1 MLGIYASKNLGSRGF
16 TLIEMSIVL
25 IIIGLIIGG
34 ILKGQE
40 VIESSRQKAIVTQVN
55 EMRASI
61 NTFADKYGSLPG
73 DYQRAS
79 ERLRTDMIDGSGDG
93 IIGAGDHADVSSLA
107 SEPANTEEHVEFWNQ
122 LAAARLI
129 SGTRILTNSTPDF
142 FGEGSPFPE
151 ADIPGSGFSVL
162 YGNYDVDTN
171 IERRSHWL
179 RIQKG
184 LGDVGR
190 ATESMSAKM
199 MFEIDIKVDDGI
211 GTDGTTRVATGNG
224 TPIGS
229 CVEDI
234 TGEYLAFDDDIQC
247 VGYFEMLE

>member
-1 MLGIYASKNLGSRGF
+1 MLGIYTLPKRNHRGF

-40 VIESSRQKAIVTQVN
+40 VIEASRQKAIITQIDEV
-55 EMRASI
+55 RASI
-61 NTFADKYGSLPG
+61 NTFADKYSALPG
-73 DYQRAS
+73 DYLRAT
-79 ERLRTDMIDGSGDG
+79 ERLRPDMIDGSGDG
-93 IIGAGDHADVSSLA
+93 IIGVGNLDGISQVA
-107 SEPANTEEHVEFWNQ
+107 SEPSNTSEYVEFWNQ

-151 ADIPGSGFSVL
+151 SDIPGSGMTVV
-162 YGNYDVDTN
+162 YGNYDVDSN

-179 RIQKG
+179 RIQKA
-184 LGDVGR
+184 LGEVGR
-190 ATESMSAKM
+190 ATESMSPKM
-199 MFEIDIKVDDGI
+199 MFEIDVKMDDSI
-211 GTDGTTRVATGNG
+211 GTDGTVRVATGNG
-224 TPIGS
+224 TPIGT

-234 TGEYLAFDDDIQC
+234 TGEYYAFDDEVQC

>member
-1 MLGIYASKNLGSRGF
+1 MLGIYTLPRRNDQGF

-40 VIESSRQKAIVTQVN
+40 VIEQSRQKAIITQID

-61 NTFADKYGSLPG
+61 NTFADKYNSLPG
-73 DYQRAS
+73 DYKRAS
-79 ERLRTDMIDGSGDG
+79 ERLRPDMIDGSGDG
-93 IIGAGDHADVSSLA
+93 FIGVSDNNDVREMA

-142 FGEGSPFPE
+142 FGEGSPFPQS
-151 ADIPGSGFSVL
+151 DIPGSGLTVL

-171 IERRSHWL
+171 IERRAHWL
-179 RIQKG
+179 RVQKA

-190 ATESMSAKM
+190 ANEALSPKM
-199 MFEIDIKVDDGI
+199 MFEIDIKIDDGI
-211 GTDGTTRVATGNG
+211 GTDGTVRVATGNG
-224 TPIGS
+224 TPIGA

-234 TGEYLAFDDDIQC
+234 TGEYLAFDEEVQC

>member
-1 MLGIYASKNLGSRGF
+1 MLGIYTLPRRNDQGF

-40 VIESSRQKAIVTQVN
+40 VIEASRQKAIVTQID

-61 NTFADKYGSLPG
+61 NTFADKYNALPG

-79 ERLRTDMIDGSGDG
+79 ERLRPDMLDGSGDG
-93 IIGAGDHADVSSLA
+93 IIGVSSNDDVSELA

-151 ADIPGSGFSVL
+151 SDIPGTGLTVL
-162 YGNYDVDTN
+162 YGNYDVDSN
-171 IERRSHWL
+171 IERRTHWL
-179 RIQKG
+179 RIQKD
-184 LGDVGR
+184 LGEVGR
-190 ATESMSAKM
+190 ATESMSPKM
-199 MFEIDIKVDDGI
+199 TFEIDIKMDDGI
-211 GTDGTTRVATGNG
+211 GTDGTVRVVTGNG

-234 TGEYLAFDDDIQC
+234 TGEYYAFDDEVQC

>member
-1 MLGIYASKNLGSRGF
+1 MLGIYSASSGHEKGF

-40 VIESSRQKAIVTQVN
+40 VIESSRQKAIINQIDEV
-55 EMRASI
+55 RASI
-61 NTFADKYGSLPG
+61 NTFADRYGALPG
-73 DYQRAS
+73 DYLRAS
-79 ERLRTDMIDGSGDG
+79 ERLRPDMVDGSGDG
-93 IIGAGDHADVSSLA
+93 IIGAGDHGDASEIA

-129 SGTRILTNSTPDF
+129 SGTRILTDASPDF

-151 ADIPGSGFSVL
+151 SDIPGSGLTVL
-162 YGNYDVDTN
+162 YGNYDIDTN
-171 IERRSHWL
+171 IERRTHWL
-179 RIQKG
+179 RIQKN

-190 ATESMSAKM
+190 ATEAVSPKL
-199 MFEIDIKVDDGI
+199 MFGIDVKVDDGI
-211 GTDGTTRVATGNG
+211 GTDGTTRVLTGSG

-229 CVEDI
+229 CVEDN
-234 TGEYLAFDDDIQC
+234 TGEYLAFDDEVQC

>member
-1 MLGIYASKNLGSRGF
+1 MLGIYTLPRRNDQGF

-40 VIESSRQKAIVTQVN
+40 VIEGSRQKAVITQID

-61 NTFADKYGSLPG
+61 NSFADKYNALPG
-73 DYQRAS
+73 DYQRAT
-79 ERLRTDMIDGSGDG
+79 ERLRPDMIDGSGDG
-93 IIGAGDHADVSSLA
+93 IIGVSSNDGVSELA

-151 ADIPGSGFSVL
+151 SDIPGTGLAVL
-162 YGNYDVDTN
+162 YGNYDVDSN
-171 IERRSHWL
+171 IERRTHWL
-179 RIQKG
+179 RIQKD
-184 LGDVGR
+184 LGEVGR
-190 ATESMSAKM
+190 ATESMSPKM
-199 MFEIDIKVDDGI
+199 TFEIDIKMDDGI
-211 GTDGTTRVATGNG
+211 GTDGTVRVVTGNG

-229 CVEDI
+229 CIEDI
-234 TGEYLAFDDDIQC
+234 TGEYYAFDDEVQC

>member
-1 MLGIYASKNLGSRGF
+1 MLGIYSSKGQGSRGF

-40 VIESSRQKAIVTQVN
+40 VIESSRQKAIITQIDEV
-55 EMRASI
+55 RASI
-61 NTFADKYGSLPG
+61 NTFADKYGALPG
-73 DYQRAS
+73 DYLRAT
-79 ERLRTDMIDGSGDG
+79 ERLRPDMIDGSGDG
-93 IIGAGDHADVSSLA
+93 IIGNGTLDQVSEMA
-107 SEPANTEEHVEFWNQ
+107 SEPANTEEYVEFWNQ

-129 SGTRILTNSTPDF
+129 SGTRILTNSSPDF

-151 ADIPGSGFSVL
+151 ADIPGSGLTVV

-171 IERRSHWL
+171 IERRTHWI
-179 RIQKG
+179 RIQKA
-184 LGDVGR
+184 LGEVGN
-190 ATESMSAKM
+190 ATESISPKS

-211 GTDGTTRVATGNG
+211 GTDGTARVLTGNG

-234 TGEYLAFDDDIQC
+234 TGEYLAFEDEVEC
-247 VGYFEMLE
+247 VGYFEMLQ